1 MKEKIMQGKP
11 HAVNSQVAPLQCCG
25 VTSQFDEGGFRTG
38 NAEALRYKKALRKGA
53 VVFSVACGLMITR
66 AAEIPE
72 GCVSLEASD
81 SGIYYSLTTDCVNNN
96 WSDHQP
102 IHEGNYYI
110 PAGLL
115 AVAENRMQ
123 TVVPTI
129 FCAGIVQPLGGSS
142 ATITFND
149 LRLLEGGE
157 LRHNQI
163 CTKCGTIKILSE
175 NSVQPA
181 RLSFGRTDRW
191 TQTFR
196 LGATIIGSKDSQLLY
211 RMSSSGLAL
220 LELRS
225 GSDWSG
231 FEGTLRIA
239 NGVGIQNYPSV
250 PVAMPGA
257 VRFGTGGILDMTK
270 NNAAYSFGDLSFV
283 KDGAITNTGSGA
295 TLTVS
300 GTFDTG
306 TNCFWHIGNSGT
318 FGHLVMGNS
327 LYIHN
332 AQTTPTAVL
341 NVTNRLEVG
350 ANITIH
356 YSNVSMTKGLTPK
369 KVLLMKIAPDAVAA
383 GIPDLSAVS
392 VSFAA
397 QQVRLTVEEDPEA
410 NNGRLVYATL
420 DPVVDDPVVY
430 YNGPDEWQNADKQ
443 GAWLDPNTLPTLWE
457 DGLYPNGGNAYCVT
471 QNVFLAEEKITTFP
485 GKTLVCD
492 NNILYVSA
500 SSSCVTNL
508 LLLNSAILY
517 GRINKLH
524 FGGNLTPVGTQTV
537 RELSARSFYLD
548 STVHGDGSLVFNSYY
563 PDPNDGGATFY
574 LTADNSDWTGKWTT
588 SWTQQSPGSCPADED
603 KHVRIVVGSFASLGG
618 NPATF
623 VHDAQK
629 LSNFAELRFT
639 NTTVQTA
646 SNRGLFVENGIVRVD
661 KGVTADL
668 TAPVTL
674 KGTLRKVGAG
684 TLGLAGGIRWA
695 QNDDLADMTQPA
707 EGENVLLVQEG
718 AIKGV
723 ALSGANVTFAAETAI
738 AADAV
743 SGALDL
749 SGAIVA
755 ASGNVYLTA
764 DASTLPAP
772 TQNVIYPIVKVSSA
786 TATALGAL
794 FRAMKSPWKGWQ
806 ATLVSEPDGLGAVLY
821 SVKYEKRGFVLSF
834 H

>member
-1 MKEKIMQGKP
+1 MATRQSARWKTVCGMFAFKVWREGSSIGVKFETR
-11 HAVNSQVAPLQCCG
+11 SRTLQN
-25 VTSQFDEGGFRTG
+25 V
-38 NAEALRYKKALRKGA
+38 LRKVA
-53 VVFSVACGLMITR
+53 FVFPVACGLLIVR

-72 GCVSLEASD
+72 GCIILEASD
-81 SGIYYSLTTDCVNNN
+81 SGIYYSLTTDCANNN
-96 WSDHQP
+96 WSDHTP

-115 AVAENRMQ
+115 AVAENKTQ

-129 FCAGIVQPLGGSS
+129 FCAGSVQPLGGGS
-142 ATITFND
+142 APATFND
-149 LRLLEGGE
+149 LRLLDGGE
-157 LRHNQI
+157 LRHKQI
-163 CTKCGTIKILSE
+163 CTKCGTIKILSD
-175 NSVQPA
+175 NTAQPA
-181 RLSFGRTDRW
+181 CFSFDRTDRW

-231 FEGTLRIA
+231 FEGTLHIA
-239 NGVGIQNYPSV
+239 NGVGIQNYPNV
-250 PVAMPGA
+250 PVTMPGA
-257 VRFGTGGILDMTK
+257 VRFGTGGILDMMK

-283 KDGAITNTGSGA
+283 KDVAITNTGSGA

-318 FGHLVMGNS
+318 FGHLVMGNG

-332 AQTTPTAVL
+332 EQITPTAVL
-341 NVTNRLEVG
+341 NVTNRLEIGENV
-350 ANITIH
+350 TIH
-356 YSNVSMTKGLTPK
+356 YSNMSMTQDLTPK
-369 KVLLMKIAPDAVAA
+369 KVLFMRIAPDAVAA
-383 GIPDLSAVS
+383 GVPDLSPIR

-397 QQVRLTVEEDPEA
+397 RQVQLTMEEDPEV
-410 NNGRLVYATL
+410 NGGRLVYATL
-420 DPVVDDPVVY
+420 APIVDDPVVY
-430 YNGPDEWQNADKQ
+430 YNGPDEWLNADKQ
-443 GAWLDPNTLPTLWE
+443 GEWLDPNTSTAFWE
-457 DGLYPNGGNAYCVT
+457 DGLYPNGDKAYCVT
-471 QNVFLAEEKITTFP
+471 QNVFFATGRITTFP

-492 NNILYVSA
+492 NSILYVTA

-517 GRINKLH
+517 GRIDKLH

-548 STVHGDGSLVFNSYY
+548 STVHGNGSLVFNSYY

-588 SWTQQSPGSCPADED
+588 SWTEQNSGSCPADED

-629 LSNFAELRFT
+629 LSNFAELHFT

-661 KGVTADL
+661 QGATADMI
-668 TAPVTL
+668 APVTL
-674 KGTLRKVGAG
+674 KGTFRKVGAG

-707 EGENVLLVQEG
+707 EGANMVLIQEG
-718 AIKGV
+718 AIKGG

-738 AADAV
+738 VADAV

-749 SGAIVA
+749 SDATVV

-764 DASTLPAP
+764 DANTLPAP
-772 TQNVIYPIVKVSSA
+772 TQNVTYPIVKVSSA
-786 TATALGAL
+786 AATALGASFQL
-794 FRAMKSPWKGWQ
+794 MKSPWRGWQ

-821 SVKYEKRGFVLSF
+821 SLKYAKRGFALLVR
-834 H
+834 